1 MGGIGGFLI
10 AIWRWI
16 FKALVEE
23 RDHYKDLSDKK
34 DQEIDQL
41 LVLDVK
47 DNSYFESQGAS
58 NQHGQGAHLFAHDKN
73 VMGWLFNQIKGGD
86 EVEK

>member
-23 RDHYKDLSDKK
+23 RDHYKKLSDQK
-34 DQEIDQL
+34 DQEIDRL
-41 LVLDVK
+41 KDEVLKLKEKGYQQQILINNLKAPDAK
-47 DNSYFESQGAS
+47 SGAS
-58 NQHGQGAHLFAHDKN
+58 FIGKDDQK
-73 VMGWLFNQIKGGD
+73 
-86 EVEK
+86 

>member
-23 RDHYKDLSDKK
+23 RDHYKNLSDKK

-41 LVLDVK
+41 KNEVLELKELDYQQK
-47 DNSYFESQGAS
+47 ILINNLKAPDAKSGAS
-58 NQHGQGAHLFAHDKN
+58 FIGKEEKHDN
-73 VMGWLFNQIKGGD
+73 
-86 EVEK
+86 

>member
-23 RDHYKDLSDKK
+23 RDHYKNLSDKK

-41 LVLDVK
+41 KDEVLKLKERDYQQK
-47 DNSYFESQGAS
+47 ILINNLKAPGAKSGAS
-58 NQHGQGAHLFAHDKN
+58 FSGKDKN
-73 VMGWLFNQIKGGD
+73 NH
-86 EVEK
+86 E

>member
-23 RDHYKDLSDKK
+23 RDHYKDLNDKK
-34 DQEIDQL
+34 DKEIDDLKNQIL
-41 LVLDVK
+41 KLKEQNYQQKILINSSKAPDAKSGASFIGK
-47 DNSYFESQGAS
+47 DNQ
-58 NQHGQGAHLFAHDKN
+58 K
-73 VMGWLFNQIKGGD
+73 
-86 EVEK
+86 

>member
-23 RDHYKDLSDKK
+23 RDHYKKLSDQK
-34 DQEIDQL
+34 DQEIDRL
-41 LVLDVK
+41 K
-47 DNSYFESQGAS
+47 DEALKLKEKGYQQQILINNLKAPDAKSGAS
-58 NQHGQGAHLFAHDKN
+58 FIGKDDQK
-73 VMGWLFNQIKGGD
+73 
-86 EVEK
+86 

>member
-41 LVLDVK
+41 KNEVLKLKELDYQQK
-47 DNSYFESQGAS
+47 ILINNLKAPDFASGAS
-58 NQHGQGAHLFAHDKN
+58 FDGK
-73 VMGWLFNQIKGGD
+73 
-86 EVEK
+86 EKQNEK

>member
-23 RDHYKDLSDKK
+23 RDHYKDLNDQKDKK
-34 DQEIDQL
+34 IDNLKNEILKLKEQNYQQQIL
-41 LVLDVK
+41 I
-47 DNSYFESQGAS
+47 NSSKAPDTKSGAS
-58 NQHGQGAHLFAHDKN
+58 FIRKEEKHDN
-73 VMGWLFNQIKGGD
+73 
-86 EVEK
+86 

>member
-23 RDHYKDLSDKK
+23 RDHYKKLGDQK
-34 DQEIDQL
+34 DQKIDRL
-41 LVLDVK
+41 KDEVLKLKKKGYQQQILINNLKAPDAK
-47 DNSYFESQGAS
+47 SGAS
-58 NQHGQGAHLFAHDKN
+58 FIGKDDQK
-73 VMGWLFNQIKGGD
+73 
-86 EVEK
+86 